1 MKAQQTE
8 SYVRFQVERRRW
20 GKKKERVWLYVVTFM
35 LDRYLLES
43 FGLQQGDTVGFDW
56 ETCTIRKG
64 QCHSGKTNA
73 ITWRSH
79 GCGKVQVLRK
89 DKPSRY
95 HNDPGDLARYFTL
108 KVSPE
113 GEFSPG
119 EEMDAPPSP
128 RWEKRRLKCNQLGQ
142 QIRKVRGKAAEALE
156 MREIRR
162 KGSARA
168 KYYKPAGGYRG

>member
-8 SYVRFQVERRRW
+8 NYVRFQVERRRW

-35 LDRYLLES
+35 LDRHLLES
-43 FGLQQGDTVGFDW
+43 FGLQQGDTVGFNW
-56 ETCTIRKG
+56 ETCSLRKKG
-64 QCHSGKTNA
+64 LHSDKKNT

-89 DKPSRY
+89 DQPSQY
-95 HNDPGDLARYFTL
+95 HNGPGDLARYFTL

-113 GEFSPG
+113 GVFSPG
-119 EEMDAPPSP
+119 EEMDAPPSL